1 MTLERFPSLRS
12 TDGALPGFP
21 IERLAPIVSLSGLV
35 FVWWAVGS
43 TVAPGL
49 PTPPVVAGAFAAA
62 IVDPSFHSSA
72 LTSAVRVYVPFLLA
86 AAIAVPIGLLA
97 GWHDPFADLTLPALE
112 LVRPIPPIAWIPAV
126 ILLIPG
132 TEPGI
137 MFITFLGAFYPILL
151 NAVEGGR
158 SVDREYAKAA
168 RSLGA
173 DAVGTLRHVGLPGAL
188 PSITTGLSVGMGLA
202 WLNLVAAEMLAGGS
216 GLGYLTWSAYTGG
229 SYPYIVVGML
239 SIGALGVASTAAVGR
254 LDRYLLPW
262 LDSEAGRSA

>member
-1 MTLERFPSLRS
+1 MTGDRIGSTASLLGL
-12 TDGALPGFP
+12 GA
-21 IERLAPIVSLSGLV
+21 
-35 FVWWAVGS
+35 VWWLVGA

-49 PTPPVVAGAFAAA
+49 PTLPVVAGAAADVA
-62 IVDPSFHSSA
+62 TDPSFLSSA
-72 LTSAVRVYVPFLLA
+72 VRSAVRVYVPFLLA
-86 AAIAVPIGLLA
+86 VALAVPVGLLA

-112 LVRPIPPIAWIPAV
+112 LLRPIPPIAWIPAV

-137 MFITFLGAFYPILL
+137 MFITFLGAFFPILL
-151 NAVEGGR
+151 NSLEGGR

-168 RSLGA
+168 RSLGTDPA
-173 DAVGTLRHVGLPGAL
+173 STFRHVAVPGAL

-229 SYPYIVVGML
+229 SYPHIVVGML
-239 SIGALGVASTAAVGR
+239 SIAALGAASTAAVGR
-254 LDRYLLPW
+254 LDRWLVPW
-262 LDSEAGRSA
+262 ANGSA

>member
-1 MTLERFPSLRS
+1 MSRDWHDWHHWRDRLGPAASL
-12 TDGALPGFP
+12 F
-21 IERLAPIVSLSGLV
+21 GLV
-35 FVWWAVGS
+35 IVWWAIGS

-49 PTPPVVAGAFAAA
+49 PTPPVVAVAFAGTVA
-62 IVDPSFHSSA
+62 DPSFLASA

-86 AAIAVPIGLLA
+86 AAIAVPVGLLA
-97 GWHDPFADLTLPALE
+97 GWHEPVADLTLPALE
-112 LVRPIPPIAWIPAV
+112 LLRPIPPIAWIPAV

-137 MFITFLGAFYPILL
+137 MFITFLGAFFPILL

-158 SVDREYAKAA
+158 GVDREYAKAA

-173 DAVGTLRHVGLPGAL
+173 DSSATLRHVGLPGAM
-188 PSITTGLSVGMGLA
+188 PSIATGLYVGMGLA

-229 SYPYIVVGML
+229 SYPHIVVGML
-239 SIGALGVASTAAVGR
+239 SIAALGVASTAAVRR
-254 LDRYLLPW
+254 LDRWLLPW
-262 LDSEAGRSA
+262 TAAERARPS

>member
-1 MTLERFPSLRS
+1 MTADRLPSLRS
-12 TDGALPGFP
+12 TDGVLPDVP
-21 IERLAPIVSLSGLV
+21 IDRLAPVVSLSGLV
-35 FVWWAVGS
+35 FVWWVVGS
-43 TVAPGL
+43 TVAQGL
-49 PTPPVVAGAFAAA
+49 PTPPVVAGAFATAV
-62 IVDPSFHSSA
+62 VDPSFHSSA

-97 GWHDPFADLTLPALE
+97 GWHQPFGDLTLPALE
-112 LVRPIPPIAWIPAV
+112 LVRPIPPIAWIPAL

-137 MFITFLGAFYPILL
+137 MFITFLGAFYPVLL

-158 SVDREYAKAA
+158 SVDQEYAKAA

-173 DAVGTLRHVGLPGAL
+173 DAVGIVRHVVLPGAL
-188 PSITTGLSVGMGLA
+188 PSITTGLYVGMGLA

-239 SIGALGVASTAAVGR
+239 SIGGLGVASTAAVGR
-254 LDRYLLPW
+254 LDGWLLPW
-262 LDSEAGRSA
+262 LETDAGHTV

>member
-1 MTLERFPSLRS
+1 MTVDRLQSLQS
-12 TDGALPGFP
+12 TDGALPGVP
-21 IERLAPIVSLSGLV
+21 IDRLAPVGSLSGLV
-35 FVWWAVGS
+35 VVWWMVGS

-62 IVDPSFHSSA
+62 IVDPSFYSA
-72 LTSAVRVYVPFLLA
+72 AVTSAIRVYVPFLLA
-86 AAIAVPIGLLA
+86 AAVAVPLGLLA
-97 GWHDPFADLTLPALE
+97 GWHEPVADLTLPGLE

-173 DAVGTLRHVGLPGAL
+173 DAVDTVRHVVLPGAL
-188 PSITTGLSVGMGLA
+188 PSITTGLYVGMGLA

-239 SIGALGVASTAAVGR
+239 SIGGLGVASTAAVGR
-254 LDRYLLPW
+254 LDGWLLPW
-262 LDSEAGRSA
+262 LETDAGQTV

>member
-1 MTLERFPSLRS
+1 MKIKRFPSLWA
-12 TDGALPGFP
+12 TDGTVLGLQAKRF
-21 IERLAPIVSLSGLV
+21 APVVSLSGLV
-35 FVWWAVGS
+35 FVWWTVGL
-43 TVAPGL
+43 TIAPGL
-49 PTPPVVAGAFAAA
+49 PTPPVVAGAFASSLA
-62 IVDPSFHSSA
+62 DPSFYSSA
-72 LTSAVRVYVPFLLA
+72 LTSAVRVYVPFLFA
-86 AAIAVPIGLLA
+86 TVIAVPIGLIA

-112 LVRPIPPIAWIPAV
+112 LLRPIPPIAWIPAV

-173 DAVGTLRHVGLPGAL
+173 DVIGTLRHVGLPGAL
-188 PSITTGLSVGMGLA
+188 PSILTGLSVGMGLA

-239 SIGALGVASTAAVGR
+239 SIGALGMASTAAIDR
-254 LDRYLLPW
+254 LDRWLLPW
-262 LDSEAGRSA
+262 LESETEHSS